1 MASTV
6 VLSSPFVATLS
17 TLTMCG
23 VTDVF
28 GSVDAIAQIVISPK
42 RLQFWSCDY
51 VCVATLLVTLIV
63 RHRLESKLRNF
74 EAAT

>member
-1 MASTV
+1 
-6 VLSSPFVATLS
+6 
-17 TLTMCG
+17 MCG

-28 GSVDAIAQIVISPK
+28 GSVDAIAQIVISLK
-42 RLQFWSCDY
+42 RLQFGSCDH

-63 RHRLESKLRNF
+63 RHRPESKLRNF